1 MVENKKLYLINLNR
15 KEYIELTFLPKI
27 SSLAVLYWLIADI
40 KDAEEYKTPGTWKNN
55 KIVILAQE
63 NNTLLIQYTVF
74 YSSQKKE
81 IIVGDY
87 SEEHWQLLKHIK
99 YYKNITNQTLEEIK
113 KYIKRKGLPLDTLS
127 PLKVPGFQDIN
138 LWPGKDNK
146 YYATSGVFV
155 NLEYL
160 EKIFPPKTSKQ
171 PT

>member
-1 MVENKKLYLINLNR
+1 MTGNKLYLINVDK
-15 KEYIELTFLPKI
+15 KEYVKLTFLPKI
-27 SSLAVLYWLIADI
+27 SSLAVLYWLIANVRDT
-40 KDAEEYKTPGTWKNN
+40 EEYKTPGTWKND

-63 NNTLLIQYTVF
+63 NNELLIQYTVF

-87 SEEHWQLLKHIK
+87 SEEHWRLLEHIK

-127 PLKVPGFQDIN
+127 PLKVPGFQDVNI
-138 LWPGKDNK
+138 WPGKDNK

-160 EKIFPPKTSKQ
+160 EKIFPPQITA
-171 PT
+171 T